1 MRISRIDA
9 SSKLLKHCAA
19 NPEEGPYT
27 LKRLLRGLASPLESS
42 RQSFFVCL
50 VEFLR
55 QNSVDYDNV
64 SQEMRETLKVSGG
77 TQGEESLYL
86 LGQILAD
93 VALLRAERVKETGQY
108 QQVLSRLS
116 SQFHD
121 FPWDRQSVCKV
132 ICYLES

>member
-1 MRISRIDA
+1 M
-9 SSKLLKHCAA
+9 
-19 NPEEGPYT
+19 
-27 LKRLLRGLASPLESS
+27 KRLLRGLASPLESS